1 MCQNLPSGI
10 FFFVLKLVQFRLA
23 FKASFLLHVLS
34 FVVIVVVVFDDDYND
49 DDDDDDDVLPMM
61 S

>member
-10 FFFVLKLVQFRLA
+10 FLFRSEIGLIQTCIQ
-23 FKASFLLHVLS
+23 S
-34 FVVIVVVVFDDDYND
+34 VISIACSPFCC
-49 DDDDDDDVLPMM
+49 DDDDDDVLPMI